1 MATITVLLADDNEAM
16 IAELREELA
25 DKFKI
30 LGAAENG
37 EQAVEMAQRLGPD
50 VLVLDIAMPVLTG
63 LEVAE
68 QLRDKLPATRI
79 LFLTIHEEPEYISAA
94 FSAGARGYV
103 TKRRVASDLACAIR
117 EVHEGREFLSPTL
130 RRR

>member
-1 MATITVLLADDNEAM
+1 MATITVLFADDNEDM
-16 IAELREELA
+16 IAELKEELG
-25 DKFKI
+25 DRFKI

-37 EQAVEMAQRLGPD
+37 EQAMEMALRLGPN
-50 VLVLDIAMPVLTG
+50 VLVLDIAMPLLTG

-68 QLRDKLPATRI
+68 KLRDKLPATRI

-94 FSAGARGYV
+94 FCAGACGYV

-117 EVHEGREFLSPTL
+117 EIHEGRMFLSPTL
-130 RRR
+130 RR

>member
-1 MATITVLLADDNEAM
+1 VATITVLFADDNEAM
-16 IAELREELA
+16 IAALRDELGDNFE
-25 DKFKI
+25 I

-37 EQAVEMAQRLGPD
+37 EQALEMARRLGPD

-63 LEVAE
+63 LDVAE
-68 QLRDKLPATRI
+68 QLRDKLPGTRI

-94 FSAGARGYV
+94 FCAGASGYV

-117 EVHEGREFLSPTL
+117 EVHEGRTFLSPTL